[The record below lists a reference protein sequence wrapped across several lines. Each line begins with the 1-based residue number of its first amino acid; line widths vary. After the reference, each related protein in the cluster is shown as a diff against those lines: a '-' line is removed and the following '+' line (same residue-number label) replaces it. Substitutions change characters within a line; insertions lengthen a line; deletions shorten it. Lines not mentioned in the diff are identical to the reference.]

1 MPHVFA
7 QMGEH
12 DHEQVVF
19 CRLGRANL
27 KAIIAIHD
35 TTLGPALGGTRM
47 WPYRSETE
55 ALHDVLNLSR
65 DMTYK
70 AAAAGLKLGGGK
82 AVILGDPKTDKT
94 EEMFRAFG
102 RFVDTLGGRYIASE
116 DVGTEVADIDIARRE
131 TEHVV
136 GTDPEAKGSGD
147 PSPMTA
153 LGTFHGIRACAQH
166 LFDRKSLEG
175 LKVAVQ
181 GAGKVGSY
189 LVWKLAEA
197 GAEVVVADIDEHKV
211 GALAEHK
218 GVSVCGPDAIYD
230 QECDFFSPCAL
241 GSAINVET
249 APRLKCKVI
258 AGGAN
263 TQLESPELADRLHG
277 RGILYVPDFVINA
290 GGLINVASEV
300 LSFDRGHVE
309 REVASVYDRVRRLLE
324 MADEE
329 GKTPLACANRIA
341 QDILDEARLAPW
353 ARKKGL
359 R

>member
-1 MPHVFA
+1 MLHVFA
-7 QMGEH
+7 QMSEY

-27 KAIIAIHD
+27 RAIIAIHD

-47 WPYRSETE
+47 WPYASETE

-94 EEMFRAFG
+94 EEMFSAFG

-116 DVGTEVADIDIARRE
+116 DVGTEVADIDVARRE

-136 GTDPEAKGSGD
+136 GTNPEARGSGD

-153 LGTFHGIRACAQH
+153 LGVFHGIRACTRY
-166 LFDRKSLEG
+166 LFDTESLAG

-197 GAEVVVADIDEHKV
+197 GAEVVVADIDERKV
-211 GALAEHK
+211 APLVEHERVTACDPQ
-218 GVSVCGPDAIYD
+218 GIYD
-230 QECDFFSPCAL
+230 RECDFFAPCAL
-241 GSAINVET
+241 GNAIDAET
-249 APRLKCKVI
+249 EPRLKCRVV

-263 TQLESPELADRLHG
+263 TQLESPDLADRLHG
-277 RGILYVPDFVINA
+277 RGILYIPDFIINA

-300 LSFDRGHVE
+300 LSFDREHVE
-309 REVASVYDRVRRLLE
+309 REVAGIYDRVARLLE
-324 MADEE
+324 MADGE
-329 GKTPLACANRIA
+329 GKAPLSCANRIVEG
-341 QDILDEARLAPW
+341 ILDDARRAPL